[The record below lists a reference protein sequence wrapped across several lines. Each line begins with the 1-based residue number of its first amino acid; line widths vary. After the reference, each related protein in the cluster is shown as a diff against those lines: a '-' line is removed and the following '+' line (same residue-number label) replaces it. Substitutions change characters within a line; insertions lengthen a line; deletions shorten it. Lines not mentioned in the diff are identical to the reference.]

1 MVSIFI
7 QLIVPAKKK
16 IIQLIGL
23 AYMRYRGTNLFP
35 LRTMSYIKKIALEIC
50 MPIATSYLL

>member
-35 LRTMSYIKKIALEIC
+35 LRTMSYIKK
-50 MPIATSYLL
+50 